1 MHLFRF
7 YSLKFDSQNTFKT
20 PIIMNQ
26 YIDHTLLKPDSTQQK
41 IENLCHEAEKYD
53 FASVCVHPQFV
64 RLAAGLLK
72 EKSPKV
78 CTVIGFPL
86 GQNTT
91 ETKIFETRNAI
102 ENGADEIDMVINV
115 SWLKDKQ
122 YEKLKMEISK
132 LKETVGIKI
141 LKVIIEI
148 SLLTDDE
155 ITKISQIVS
164 EAGADFIKTST
175 GFGAHGATLEAV
187 KIMKANISPK
197 TQIKASGG
205 IRDFETAKQYID
217 LGVKRLGTSSGVEIV
232 EGKSSNKTY

>member
-1 MHLFRF
+1 
-7 YSLKFDSQNTFKT
+7 
-20 PIIMNQ
+20 MNQ
-26 YIDHTLLKPDSTQQK
+26 FIDHTLLKPDSTSAD
-41 IENLCHEAEKYD
+41 IEKLCHEAIKYK
-53 FASVCVHPQFV
+53 FATVCVHPHFV
-64 RLAAGLLK
+64 SLAK
-72 EKSPKV
+72 EHLTESNVKV

-91 ETKIFETRNAI
+91 ETKIFEAENAI

-122 YEKLKMEISK
+122 YQK
-132 LKETVGIKI
+132 LKEEISRLKKSVGNRI

-155 ITKISQIVS
+155 IAKVSQIVS
-164 EAGADFIKTST
+164 DAGADFIKTST

-187 KIMKANISPK
+187 KIMKANISPQ

-205 IRDFETAKQYID
+205 IRDFDTAKQYID
-217 LGVKRLGTSSGVEIV
+217 LGINRLGTSSGVEIV
-232 EGKSSNKTY
+232 EGKTSDKNY